1 MPEDTRERHWRLI
14 WLVMAMLATYGS
26 LYPFQWLDSPQ
37 PWRALLTVPG
47 HVSRSDIL
55 GNVALFVP
63 IGMSGALALRRWG
76 LGGRVCVLAAGAALA
91 VALQVAQLWTADR
104 TAALYDAAWNGAGVL
119 AGLLLAQAW
128 DGPLAARLRAGASS
142 QATIAALVVAAWIG
156 SELVPWVP
164 SLDWQH
170 IKDNLRPLRGGL
182 TGISG
187 LAVLDAC
194 LRTLVAGEA
203 LAMAFGALGA
213 ALVVPLGGVLLIG
226 KAVTVGQVATVST
239 AIGVGAGAVLTLLGT
254 VLRGDVRRLG
264 LSLLLPAGMA
274 AVLLLPFD
282 PYAPRLAPDWVP
294 FAGLLRGDMLL
305 NAQAL
310 AGRLFL
316 YAGYLWLLRVQGL
329 HPRRA
334 AVGLALWITLLQVLR
349 IALPGH
355 RANVT
360 EPLWALLCGWVVAL
374 LPLTAT
380 SPTLDAPRQRRPVA
394 PAPVT
399 ASLPWCPRCAVLRVT
414 GLAVGMTLILLA
426 VLHVRALPYNVL
438 ELFRADAA
446 THVLFVFSLAL
457 LWCGASA
464 GWIGF
469 ALASGRSPWL
479 FFPLAV
485 VAAGLISLLLLYGS
499 VTSESLLDLC
509 GSNDLFRAVTEDG
522 IWGTAAR
529 ALFLQIGPSVVAA
542 VERPV
547 RYVALVG
554 PMWFVLTFALAVQQ
568 GLRGRSA
575 LWAAVAAAPWLW
587 LCKAIA
593 FDGASTDNLLELIAH
608 RGLWGFGGGVFLY
621 GLLALVCASAALL
634 TKRWRRPWLA
644 PITWAVVPLA
654 VPVGWW
660 LLTHG
665 LEPAVHKYGL
675 VFSGWQ
681 FLLGP
686 DRDQPLP
693 DAVLFWRWAAVQS
706 GVVLAF
712 AAGAWAVVPL
722 QRRPAA

>member
-1 MPEDTRERHWRLI
+1 MPEHTRERHWRLI
-14 WLVMAMLATYGS
+14 WLVMAVLATYGS
-26 LYPFQWLDSPQ
+26 LYPFQWLDGPQ
-37 PWRALLTVPG
+37 PWRTLLTVPD
-47 HVSRSDIL
+47 HISRSDIL

-76 LGGRVCVLAAGAALA
+76 FGGSVLVLASGGALA
-91 VALQVAQLWTADR
+91 VALQVAQLWTAGR
-104 TAALYDAAWNGAGVL
+104 TAALYDAAWNGTGLL
-119 AGLLLAQAW
+119 AGLVVAQVW
-128 DGPLAARLRAGASS
+128 NGPLAARLRGGLSS
-142 QATIAALVVAAWIG
+142 RTMIAALVVAAWIG

-170 IKDNLRPLRGGL
+170 IKDNLRPLLGGL

-187 LAVLDAC
+187 LTVLDAC

-203 LAMAFGALGA
+203 LAMAFGGLGG

-226 KAVTVGQVATVST
+226 KAVMVGQIVNVST
-239 AIGVGAGAVLTLLGT
+239 AIGVGAGAALTLLGT
-254 VLRGDVRRLG
+254 VLAGDTRRLL
-264 LSLLLPAGMA
+264 LSLLLPAGIA
-274 AVLLLPFD
+274 ALALLPFD

-294 FAGLLRGDMLL
+294 LAGLLRGDMLL

-316 YAGYLWLLRVQGL
+316 YGGYLWLLRVQGL

-334 AVGLALWITLLQVLR
+334 TVALAVWIALLQVLR

-360 EPLWALLCGWVVAL
+360 EPLWVLLCGWVAAL

-380 SPTLDAPRQRRPVA
+380 SPTIDAPRQPRPPV
-394 PAPVT
+394 PATPL
-399 ASLPWCPRCAVLRVT
+399 LPPRPWRAVLRTT
-414 GLAVGMTLILLA
+414 GLAVGMTVILVA
-426 VLHVRALPYNVL
+426 VLHVRTLPYNVP

-457 LWCGASA
+457 LWFGASA
-464 GWIGF
+464 GWIGD
-469 ALASGRSPWL
+469 ALARGRSPWL

-485 VAAGLISLLLLYGS
+485 VAAGLVSLLLLYRS
-499 VTSESLLDLC
+499 VTTESLLDVC
-509 GSNDLFRAVTEDG
+509 GSNDLFRAVIEDG
-522 IWGTAAR
+522 VWGTAAR
-529 ALFLQIGPSVVAA
+529 AAFLQIGPTVVAA

-554 PMWFVLTFALAVQQ
+554 PVWFLLSLTLAVKQ
-568 GLRGRSA
+568 GLRGRRA

-593 FDGASTDNLLELIAH
+593 VDGASTDNLLELIANH
-608 RGLWGFGGGVFLY
+608 RQSGFGGGVFLY
-621 GLLALVCASAALL
+621 GLLALMCASAALL
-634 TKRWRRPWLA
+634 TKRWLRPWAA
-644 PITWAVVPLA
+644 PIAWAVVPLA

-686 DRDQPLP
+686 DRNQPLFE
-693 DAVLFWRWAAVQS
+693 AVLFWRWAAVQL

-712 AAGAWAVVPL
+712 AAGAWAVAPL